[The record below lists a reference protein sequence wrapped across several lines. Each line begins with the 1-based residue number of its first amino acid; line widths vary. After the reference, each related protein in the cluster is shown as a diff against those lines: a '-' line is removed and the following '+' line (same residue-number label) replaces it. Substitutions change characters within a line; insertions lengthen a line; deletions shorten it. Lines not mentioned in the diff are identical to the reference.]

1 VTHQPIHTLYGG
13 AHLFKSNTCIKLGA
27 LAQRAF
33 AEYAPEPGSLAAIFG
48 IPEPVEA
55 QVHQRVTEKLT
66 HEPIEDFRID
76 FEDGFGYRSD
86 AEEDAAADNAARETT
101 AAVQANALPR
111 LFGIRIKSFHTEST
125 KARARRTLDRFL
137 SQAALPQNFVVTLPK
152 ITGPEQVAALADTLR
167 PHPEIGIEIMVETPQ
182 SIFML
187 PQFVEA
193 AGGRCVAAHF
203 GAYDY
208 MASLGITAA
217 NQDLHHTA
225 CEFARSMMLV
235 SLAGSGVW
243 LVDGATNLLPIPP
256 KDGTPREKSDVVHR
270 AWKLHYDNIR
280 HSLYN
285 GFYQSWDLHPAQI
298 PARLAAVQ
306 TFFLE
311 GLGDASVR
319 MRNFLAQAAQATRV
333 GSVFDDA
340 ATGRGLL
347 NYFQKTVQCGAV
359 RESEIPRLTGLTAE
373 EFRLPLPQ
381 ILAARGKAS

>member
-1 VTHQPIHTLYGG
+1 
-13 AHLFKSNTCIKLGA
+13 LGA
-27 LAQRAF
+27 LAQHAF
-33 AEYAPEPGSLAAIFG
+33 VEYAPDAASLTRIFL
-48 IPEPVEA
+48 IPEALAE
-55 QVHQRVTEKLT
+55 QVHQRVTEKVSRV
-66 HEPIEDFRID
+66 PIEDFRID

-86 AEEDAAADNAARETT
+86 AEEDAAADSAAREMN
-101 AAVQANALPR
+101 AAAQANALPR
-111 LFGIRIKSFHTEST
+111 LFGIRIKSFHTDST
-125 KARARRTLDRFL
+125 KARALRTLDRFL
-137 SQAALPQNFVVTLPK
+137 AQATRPENFVVTLPK
-152 ITGPEQVAALADTLR
+152 ITNPHEVEELAEALR
-167 PHPEIGIEIMVETPQ
+167 PYPEIGIEIMIETPQ
-182 SIFML
+182 SIFIV
-187 PQFVEA
+187 PQLVEA

-217 NQDLHHTA
+217 NQDLNHTA

-235 SLAGSGVW
+235 SLAESGVW

-256 KDGTPREKSDVVHR
+256 KDGTPQEKSDVVHR

-298 PARLAAVQ
+298 PARLVAVQ
-306 TFFLE
+306 TFFLA
-311 GLGDASVR
+311 GLSDASVR

-359 RESEIPRLTGLTAE
+359 TESEIPRLTGLTAE
-373 EFRLPLPQ
+373 EFRLPLQQ
-381 ILAARGKAS
+381 ILEARGKAG